1 MLLFFLYLEHQAVLS
16 LLSGELGYSGADFYL
31 LSILFPT
38 DCTIATFYIKN
49 ESSEPP
55 GVLSHRP
62 ERWLA
67 AGHASRREL
76 RWKETLLLQQGV
88 DKMSTKKSGSCAS
101 PFFQSHG
108 LGGIPPGQLIIK

>member
-67 AGHASRREL
+67 AGHASQREL
-76 RWKETLLLQQGV
+76 RWKETLLLH
-88 DKMSTKKSGSCAS
+88 KELTKCQPKRAGPVQVPS
-101 PFFQSHG
+101 FNHMD
-108 LGGIPPGQLIIK
+108 LGGFHQDS